1 MMSTL
6 LAQLGGVGEEVFLGF
21 QIPEAVMGFAEAV
34 ELGIDRVGLAFL
46 PEIGDGGQRHL
57 HVGVDELL
65 AAFDRLGNCFPVK

>member
-34 ELGIDRVGLAFL
+34 ELGIDRVGLA
-46 PEIGDGGQRHL
+46 PASWAI
-57 HVGVDELL
+57 L
-65 AAFDRLGNCFPVK
+65 AASQEHGLFA